1 MQQLQYIVIGDP
13 ASPSFSFEGD
23 EILGTSGDFSVDMI
37 GAELCTDVMEVEL
50 SYDDTDGTLRALP
63 WATPVYFSRG
73 EHLEGQL
80 YSIGVTR
87 TGKKAYRIRTT
98 SAAGILE
105 YETFYGGMYEGETFK
120 ALVEQI
126 IGTNALQPFDG
137 VYRHLNR
144 VYSSS
149 DYMLASA
156 GMGKYTDQAKTQEY
170 VWGCYLSAT
179 MSSKLSAKIKILG
192 FSNDAYERY
201 LQIQYPVLPPDTA
214 FRCSLLGVCA
224 QSGASEILKKHQYGL
239 YMQMTRP
246 STSVPFSE
254 FGQVFFVYGQ
264 TEISL
269 GTPASADEAVYELDI
284 DPVAGTA
291 VINEVTHAITLDNSV
306 ANDACALHVY
316 GGGAILNDSN
326 GVIGASG
333 SYPNSD
339 FETIY
344 YTVRSSSGEPQANQT
359 AVRNIFTEQIGLY
372 DCESRKLRES
382 LPCASVSTADLEP
395 YDVSAYGGS
404 LLFNNRTAFQA
415 DVLSRLSYADGIDT
429 LPVYGWLPICTKRVA
444 LQQLLFATGVILI
457 KNEDG
462 MILFSAPSA
471 QSAGEIDED
480 AVYDEGSEDQPE
492 HVNTVE
498 IVEHAYSLNT
508 ASVAET
514 ILENTTGS
522 ADEYYIVSY
531 PEAPVKP
538 ALDEMIYSVYLKV
551 IYANCNAAL
560 VSGVG
565 QFIGRPY
572 QHAKKTLKREIGSF
586 PDGHGVSVPD
596 ATLVTLLNSETVL
609 DRLEAYY
616 GSASKARVDIAM
628 EGQRC
633 GLMYSL
639 TSAFGEAL
647 SGFLIRASKTI
658 TSIVRATCEFIRGYA
673 PPSIGSTYA
682 NYVILTGSGTWTVPA
697 SVFEKETPRIHVVL
711 IGGGT
716 GGDGGFAGE
725 DGIQPAHGEGTEPA
739 QGGEPG
745 ESGIG
750 GKIFEVTITDPAL
763 SYEFNCGQ
771 GGAGGGPSTSHTVN
785 NPGSDG
791 GDTTFIGGGQF
802 YSTTNGSSNDNGI
815 FNSITGEKYAGRL
828 IHRWSSIAGLRA
840 VGEGGQGG
848 YDTAE
853 IWGSSYHPAGDCYGS
868 IMNQYEDSWWGG
880 YSGDDFA
887 VDGRIYARGG
897 GGGGGGYGQ
906 IGSDGTAASYSGGT
920 YRSGNGGNGGNAT
933 RIPPKATDYNPAY
946 YGYGGLG
953 GGGGGGGGA
962 GGWADED
969 FSAVTGIGGAG
980 GYGGQGGD
988 GGDGCVLIYY

>member
-37 GAELCTDVMEVEL
+37 GAELCTDVMEAEVA
-50 SYDDTDGTLRALP
+50 YDDADGALRALP
-63 WATPVYFSRG
+63 WGTPVYFYRG
-73 EHLEGQL
+73 EKLEGLL
-80 YSIGVTR
+80 YSTSVTR
-87 TGKKAYRIRTT
+87 IGKKAYRIRTT
-98 SAAGILE
+98 SAAGIME
-105 YETFYGGMYEGETFK
+105 YEKFYGGMYAGETFK
-120 ALVEQI
+120 MGVEQI
-126 IGTNALQPFDG
+126 IGTNALQPFAG
-137 VYRHLNR
+137 VYKHLIR
-144 VYSSS
+144 AYDDRDYILSS
-149 DYMLASA
+149 Y
-156 GMGKYTDQAKTQEY
+156 GMGKYEDQAKTQEY
-170 VWGCYLSAT
+170 SSGCFLLAT
-179 MSSKLSAKIKILG
+179 MSSRLFAKIKING
-192 FSNDAYERY
+192 FSNQCYARY
-201 LQIQYPVLPPDTA
+201 ISIGYTPSVTY
-214 FRCSLLGVCA
+214 RSSLLGACA
-224 QSGASEILKKHQYGL
+224 DFDAPINLKNHQYGL
-239 YMQMTRP
+239 YMQMARA
-246 STSVPFSE
+246 STDVPFPA
-254 FGQVFFVYGQ
+254 FGEVFFAYGS

-269 GTPASADEAVYELDI
+269 GTPASADEAVYDI
-284 DPVAGTA
+284 KVDPGAGTA
-291 VINEVTHAITLDNSV
+291 KINGVTYSINLDNSV
-306 ANDACALHVY
+306 ANDAAALHVY
-316 GGGAILNDSN
+316 GGGADLRD
-326 GVIGASG
+326 VSG
-333 SYPNSD
+333 SVNAYGRYPNCE
-339 FETIY
+339 FEIFY
-344 YTVRSSSGEPQANQT
+344 YTVQSASGDLQADYT
-359 AVRNIFTEQIGLY
+359 AIQNLFTEQIGIY
-372 DCESRKLRES
+372 DCISRKLVMR
-382 LPCASVSTADLEP
+382 LPCAAVLTNDLEP

-404 LLFNNRTAFQA
+404 LLFNNRTDFQTH
-415 DVLSRLSYADGIDT
+415 VLSRLAYADGIDT
-429 LPVYGWLPICTKRVA
+429 LPVHGWIKICSKREA

-457 KNEDG
+457 KKEDG
-462 MILFSAPSA
+462 TILFTAPSG

-480 AVYDEGSEDQPE
+480 AVYDQGSDDQPE

-498 IVEHAYSLNT
+498 MVEHTYSLNT

-514 ILENTTGS
+514 IFENATES

-538 ALDEMIYSVYLKV
+538 ALDEMIYSTYVKV

-565 QFIGRPY
+565 RFIGRPY
-572 QHAKKTLKREIGSF
+572 QHAQKTLKLEIGSF

-609 DRLEAYY
+609 DRLAAYY
-616 GSASKARVDIAM
+616 SAAQKVRADVAM
-628 EGQRC
+628 EGERC
-633 GLMYSL
+633 GLKYDL
-639 TSAFGEAL
+639 VSAFGEAF
-647 SGFLIRASKTI
+647 SGFLVRASKRI
-658 TSIVRATCEFIRGYA
+658 TSIVRSACEFIQGYT
-673 PPSIGSTYA
+673 PPQIGNSYA

-725 DGIQPAHGEGTEPA
+725 DGIQPVHGEGAEPA

-750 GKIFEVTITDPAL
+750 GKIFEATIANPAL

-771 GGAGGGPSTSHTVN
+771 GGAGGGTSTSHTVN

-791 GDTTFIGGGQF
+791 GDTTFIGGGRF
-802 YSTTNGSSNDNGI
+802 YSSANGSSNDNGI
-815 FNSITGEKYAGRL
+815 FNNITGEKYAGRL
-828 IHRWSSIAGLRA
+828 IRRWTSMEGLRA
-840 VGEGGQGG
+840 SGEGGPGG

-853 IWGSSYHPAGDCYGS
+853 IWGSSSHPAGDCHSS
-868 IMNQYEDSWWGG
+868 IMNQYESSWWGG
-880 YSGDDFA
+880 YDGDDFA
-887 VDGRIYARGG
+887 VDGRIFARGG

-962 GGWADED
+962 GGWADEN